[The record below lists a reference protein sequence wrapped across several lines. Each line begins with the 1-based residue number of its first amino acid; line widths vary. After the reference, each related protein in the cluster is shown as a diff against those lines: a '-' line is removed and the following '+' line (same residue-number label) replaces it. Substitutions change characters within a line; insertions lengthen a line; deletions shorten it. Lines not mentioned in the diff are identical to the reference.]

1 MTQIPQP
8 SPLTSDPSLHSL
20 DPDTDAFL
28 FQTPP
33 LPDPLRV
40 LLVEDNEHDRIAFS
54 RALTRSEAN
63 FFIESHER
71 GEDAAVR
78 LAENADDVHVVVVDY
93 NLPGIN
99 GLGLFEK
106 LRKSAR
112 GTILP
117 PFLMLTG
124 AGSEDLAVR
133 AIKAGFYDYLVKDPE
148 DRYFTLLPTL
158 LAAVYSRHENYK
170 AFLMAQ
176 QKLAQSHQLLEDTV
190 AERTRD
196 LKQTVEALQGEVVER
211 RNAEKALR
219 ASRRR
224 LRELAARAM
233 EAQENERQA
242 IAQELHDGVAAS
254 LTGIKMSLEIRIQRM
269 GDPPV
274 DRGMTLETIV
284 EQLKGIVSEVS
295 HISARLR
302 PESLDSVGLLGL
314 LRNTARAFQNQY
326 EGVQVR
332 FHADVEEADVPEPLK
347 VVLYRIT
354 QEAVNNAL
362 RHGKASEVA
371 VGLHWK
377 AEVLALSIAD
387 NGKGFD
393 KGKVVSR
400 CGGPGGYGLKS
411 MRDRAEINRGAFFV
425 RSAPGEGTEIRAEFD
440 VSEIPD
446 DAEEGASSGQ

>member
-1 MTQIPQP
+1 MTHIPQP
-8 SPLTSDPSLHSL
+8 SPLDADPSLHSL
-20 DPDTDAFL
+20 DPETNDFL
-28 FQTPP
+28 LQTPP

-54 RALTRSEAN
+54 RALTRSEVN
-63 FFIESHER
+63 FWIEPHER
-71 GEDAAVR
+71 GEDAAAR
-78 LAENADDVHVVVVDY
+78 LAETADDVHVVVVDY

-106 LRKSAR
+106 LRREA
-112 GTILP
+112 GDTILP

-133 AIKAGFYDYLVKDPE
+133 AIKAGFYDYLVKDPD

-170 AFLMAQ
+170 AFLLAQ
-176 QKLAQSHQLLEDTV
+176 QKLAQSHHLLEDTV
-190 AERTRD
+190 AERTRE

-233 EAQENERQA
+233 EAQENERKA

-254 LTGIKMSLEIRIQRM
+254 LTGSKMSLEIRIQQR
-269 GDPPV
+269 GDPPM

-326 EGVQVR
+326 EGVRVR
-332 FHADVEEADVPEPLK
+332 FHGEVEEADVPEPLK
-347 VVLYRIT
+347 VVFYRIT

-362 RHGKASEVA
+362 GHGKATEVE
-371 VGLHWK
+371 VRLRWK
-377 AEVLALSIAD
+377 GPVLTLSIED
-387 NGKGFD
+387 NGRGFD

-411 MRDRAEINRGAFFV
+411 MRDRAEINRGAFFI
-425 RSAPGEGTEIRAEFD
+425 RSAPEEGTEIRAEFD
-440 VSEIPD
+440 VSEIPED
-446 DAEEGASSGQ
+446 TE